1 MMPVQIGAKP
11 DAGFDD
17 PLAMLYDCHRRVERF
32 LNILASVVRDA
43 ESETLTEAQI
53 KSVHAA
59 LHYFRESGVKHTRDE
74 EESLFPRILGLIA
87 ADVRQSIENLQ
98 QEHHDADQL
107 HDRIDYLYEL
117 WIAKTTLNP
126 QDKLE
131 LVQAT
136 ESLSVLYSKHIAIEE
151 SLIFP
156 TAKSILNSDVIC
168 AIGHEF
174 AMRRNVL

>member
-1 MMPVQIGAKP
+1 MPVQIGAKP

-32 LNILASVVRDA
+32 LKILVSVVRDA
-43 ESETLTEAQI
+43 DGDTLTKAQI
-53 KSVHAA
+53 NSVQAA

-107 HDRIDYLYEL
+107 HDRIDSLYEL
-117 WIAKTTLNP
+117 WIAKDALIP
-126 QDKLE
+126 QDKLD
-131 LVQAT
+131 LLQT
-136 ESLSVLYSKHIAIEE
+136 TDTLSSLYSKHIAIEE

-156 TAKSILNSDVIC
+156 TAKSILNSDEIRV
-168 AIGHEF
+168 IGHEF